1 MSKRQD
7 AKSFQFNK
15 NTILLCIILYH
26 CKFQQYVLDINLKP
40 PGHVMKFAVLQVLC
54 IPMAMKNTI
63 KLFLEFLWDSQ
74 CHIIFLQGLSLI
86 ESRPIYL
93 TSKGHVIPIHEKP
106 SDNKSEYLICKSF
119 DIFQFNSYVF

>member
-1 MSKRQD
+1 MS
-7 AKSFQFNK
+7 
-15 NTILLCIILYH
+15 NTNNILQCIILYH

-40 PGHVMKFAVLQVLC
+40 PGYVMKFAVLQVLC

-63 KLFLEFLWDSQ
+63 KLFLEFLWGSQ

-93 TSKGHVIPIHEKP
+93 TSKVHITPIHENF
-106 SDNKSEYLICKSF
+106 SDDKSELLICKSF
-119 DIFQFNSYVF
+119 DTLCLNSYVC

>member
-1 MSKRQD
+1 M
-7 AKSFQFNK
+7 
-15 NTILLCIILYH
+15 LYH

-40 PGHVMKFAVLQVLC
+40 PGYVMKFAVLAVLQVLC

-93 TSKGHVIPIHEKP
+93 TSKVHITPIRESL
-106 SDNKSEYLICKSF
+106 SDDKSDLLICESF
-119 DIFQFNSYVF
+119 DTFSIHLICMLRKHL

>member
-1 MSKRQD
+1 MSTRHGV
-7 AKSFQFNK
+7 
-15 NTILLCIILYH
+15 LLCIIYYH

-40 PGHVMKFAVLQVLC
+40 PGHVMKFAVLQGLC

-119 DIFQFNSYVF
+119 DTFQFNSYVF

>member
-1 MSKRQD
+1 MSTRHGV
-7 AKSFQFNK
+7 
-15 NTILLCIILYH
+15 LYH
-26 CKFQQYVLDINLKP
+26 CKFQQYVLDINSKP
-40 PGHVMKFAVLQVLC
+40 PGYVMKFAVHQVLC

-93 TSKGHVIPIHEKP
+93 TSKVHITPIHETF
-106 SDNKSEYLICKSF
+106 LIINQSSSF
-119 DIFQFNSYVF
+119 ARVSIPFQFNSYVY